1 MKLVPK
7 FICGMNSAYLTSGP
21 TIKRYISEKFN
32 PILNV
37 KLNVIQPIVFD
48 IFRYIIEFDSTNQ
61 SKHCCHNGFLK
72 KSIFISCF
80 GFLQAL
86 AVVAAVSKKHND
98 RYSETSTSEVEDIS
112 KKKEK
117 V

>member
-7 FICGMNSAYLTSGP
+7 FICGMNSAYLPSCP
-21 TIKRYISEKFN
+21 TMKRYISEKFN

-61 SKHCCHNGFLK
+61 SKHCCHNGFK
-72 KSIFISCF
+72 KREYFYKLFWLFAGVSSSSSCF
-80 GFLQAL
+80 EEAQ
-86 AVVAAVSKKHND
+86 
-98 RYSETSTSEVEDIS
+98 
-112 KKKEK
+112 
-117 V
+117 

>member
-7 FICGMNSAYLTSGP
+7 FICGMNSAYLPSGP
-21 TIKRYISEKFN
+21 TMKRYISEKFN
-32 PILNV
+32 PIVNV

-48 IFRYIIEFDSTNQ
+48 IFRYIIEFDSTN
-61 SKHCCHNGFLK
+61 SKHCCHNGFK